1 MNARREPFRGRDVL
15 TYDFE
20 PRPGA
25 QPRGRVESWIHK
37 LRGKVW
43 IDEDA
48 KRILRLEATVTDPVK
63 LGGGLVLSVRRGS
76 SLVFEQALVNG
87 EIWLPSYAEVK
98 LSARVLLL
106 KGYDVHQTQRF
117 SDYRKFAVETSSEI
131 RPPEP

>member
-1 MNARREPFRGRDVL
+1 M
-15 TYDFE
+15 
-20 PRPGA
+20 
-25 QPRGRVESWIHK
+25 
-37 LRGKVW
+37 
-43 IDEDA
+43 
-48 KRILRLEATVTDPVK
+48 K

-117 SDYRKFAVETSSEI
+117 SDYRKFSVETSSEI